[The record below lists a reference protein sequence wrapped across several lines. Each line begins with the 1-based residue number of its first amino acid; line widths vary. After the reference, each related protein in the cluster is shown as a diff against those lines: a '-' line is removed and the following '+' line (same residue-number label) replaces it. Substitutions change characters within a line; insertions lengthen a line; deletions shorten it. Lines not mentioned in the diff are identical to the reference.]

1 MNFAF
6 HNYSYSIRRGVFRQT
21 APSLLERM
29 AKIVFFLKITGF
41 YPK

>member
-6 HNYSYSIRRGVFRQT
+6 LYYSYLIRRGVFRQT

>member
-1 MNFAF
+1 MDFAF

>member
-21 APSLLERM
+21 VPSLLERM